1 MYSSAFLTWV
11 DNSVDVFMTNTQ
23 FLLQKC
29 MTELFSFD
37 RPTFQIIY
45 PRRLTTRGNTCFLMF
60 MKHLLVLISHL
71 ENYTFW
77 LFDSFVGIMSF
88 EMFTKIL

>member
-1 MYSSAFLTWV
+1 
-11 DNSVDVFMTNTQ
+11 MTNTQ

-45 PRRLTTRGNTCFLMF
+45 PRRLTTKVQGSRFFYLYNQREYMFSNVHETFIGVNFSPRKLNFLT
-60 MKHLLVLISHL
+60 I
-71 ENYTFW
+71 
-77 LFDSFVGIMSF
+77 
-88 EMFTKIL
+88 